1 MRNQPL
7 LNWNGVLRFPV
18 LLHTDQVHTTACRLY
33 SFLYSLFTN
42 LAEIF
47 NRPFGIKFLI
57 VTQFVAKNAYLPSY
71 DRITQDSNQL
81 LRIFL
86 ALLQDL
92 LGFYLSFLKPN

>member
-7 LNWNGVLRFPV
+7 LNWNGVLRFLF
-18 LLHTDQVHTTACRLY
+18 LLHTDQMHTTACRLY

-47 NRPFGIKFLI
+47 NRPFGVTFLFA
-57 VTQFVAKNAYLPSY
+57 TQFVAKSAYLPSY
-71 DRITQDSNQL
+71 DRITRDSNQS